1 MSYDETR
8 SQQNSSRR
16 ARIQRR
22 RDEQGQRRRKIQA
35 LATGGLV
42 LGFGATATLAAWS
55 DQATTSGT
63 FSTGAFAVE
72 ADVGQGWSST
82 HEMQFEAAL
91 MHPGQSVYAPVA
103 LRSSPDTSVD
113 GIVTVSG
120 AAPQEG
126 LAPYLKFRAITV
138 EPTDTAAEV
147 SCSVETF
154 DTASAEDY
162 LFGSATDY
170 VTMSGETTAHTTQH
184 LRSQQAET
192 ISYCFEVEFDAEA
205 PNETQDISADYSWK
219 FNAQSITE

>member
-1 MSYDETR
+1 MSYEETP
-8 SQQNSSRR
+8 SQHLPSRR
-16 ARIQRR
+16 ALKQRR
-22 RDEQGQRRRKIQA
+22 RDGQGQRRRKIQA

-55 DQATTSGT
+55 DQETTSGT
-63 FSTGAFAVE
+63 FSTGAFAIE
-72 ADVGQGWSST
+72 ADAGHGWSST

-120 AAPQEG
+120 AGSQEG
-126 LAPYLKFRAITV
+126 LAPYLNFRAITV
-138 EPTDTAAEV
+138 DPTDTTAEV

-154 DTASAEDY
+154 DAASADDY
-162 LFGSATDY
+162 LFGSVTDY
-170 VTMSGETTAHTTQH
+170 VTMSQDATAHTTQH

-205 PNETQDISADYSWK
+205 PNDTQDLSADYSWK